1 MQQSK
6 DKDQTGSKTA
16 TDEEIAKLVA
26 ETRLSRALQKMTS
39 RLNSKPSPT
48 STGKEPNE

>member
-6 DKDQTGSKTA
+6 EKDETGSKTA

-39 RLNSKPSPT
+39 HSNSKPSPT
-48 STGKEPNE
+48 PTGKEPIE